1 MANEVALLERLQ
13 RLSALQPQVAL
24 SPSDDPASFDHL
36 TVDFPVVV
44 RHEGQWL
51 LFYTGSDGKS
61 FRLGI
66 ASSQDLQ
73 NWNRLG
79 LVWDYDAHQN
89 VAASWLLRHNDLDE
103 PMAKLRRGL
112 FWMAYVR
119 TEQGSYWGSLE
130 LAFSPDLERWRP
142 FDANPV
148 LTSKEGDAWE
158 KAGLTA
164 PCLIEREHLFWLF
177 YIGRN
182 GLPSMGVALSTDFL
196 VWSRDMENPLV
207 QFSPDYLTGRPFLVR
222 HGRQWWL
229 LVGNGREIKVAVSED
244 LRRWKVLEKETLTF
258 NGVGNPSS
266 PYLFLHDGKLW
277 LFFAGEKDGKRHIFF
292 VCGD

>member
-103 PMAKLRRGL
+103 PMAKLRRG
-112 FWMAYVR
+112 
-119 TEQGSYWGSLE
+119 EQGVRSAKSG
-130 LAFSPDLERWRP
+130 
-142 FDANPV
+142 V
-148 LTSKEGDAWE
+148 QKEKIRRLKSALRFFRHQLRV
-158 KAGLTA
+158 KT
-164 PCLIEREHLFWLF
+164 R
-177 YIGRN
+177 
-182 GLPSMGVALSTDFL
+182 SMND
-196 VWSRDMENPLV
+196 
-207 QFSPDYLTGRPFLVR
+207 
-222 HGRQWWL
+222 
-229 LVGNGREIKVAVSED
+229 
-244 LRRWKVLEKETLTF
+244 
-258 NGVGNPSS
+258 
-266 PYLFLHDGKLW
+266 
-277 LFFAGEKDGKRHIFF
+277 F
-292 VCGD
+292 VCVTDYGLKSVAWFAFGRIITTG